1 MRILAIVAVI
11 GCVIGMSG
19 CAAPAAG
26 AGPKA
31 NVSLAGRWSGSFMAR
46 QGGEGGSARLVID
59 ADGRVR
65 GSLRDAA
72 MQPGAVG
79 TPRMATL
86 DGRVNGGQMK
96 LQVSWVGGAA
106 AGFSG
111 DCSNQALGSLGVNLL
126 PDSGPASGMIV
137 LSLHEQGVSG
147 KPPFGEPAKTVQ
159 PDFQKQWTG
168 NWIVNWY
175 DGGPDYGSGVASIAA
190 DGTVSGQLVDD
201 AFNTAE
207 WNQPV
212 NATLKGKIGPDGA
225 MAAGIAWSDG
235 RPGWSVNGKVYF
247 TAPESF
253 QIQLAPKTGAVAT
266 RTLTF
271 TFHRGQ

>member
-11 GCVIGMSG
+11 GCVIGVSG

-147 KPPFGEPAKTVQ
+147 KPPFGGEIMSHDFVEAAFLRRAGWEVWMTTDLGGSFEEPPPTLLDHLIRDRRWCQGNLQHLRIVFAQGLTEFGVGRVDAHVELTVGGQ
-159 PDFQKQWTG
+159 VVGAGPKRARKRLNLRLSQKWRA
-168 NWIVNWY
+168 
-175 DGGPDYGSGVASIAA
+175 GS
-190 DGTVSGQLVDD
+190 
-201 AFNTAE
+201 
-207 WNQPV
+207 
-212 NATLKGKIGPDGA
+212 
-225 MAAGIAWSDG
+225 
-235 RPGWSVNGKVYF
+235 
-247 TAPESF
+247 
-253 QIQLAPKTGAVAT
+253 
-266 RTLTF
+266 
-271 TFHRGQ
+271 